1 MNFKYLLLL
10 ILFVFNFTSTVVA
23 DSSHIDVPSQDQ
35 HKVSHDDH
43 TEHYDVSNND
53 NDAEHCQDHDCCHH
67 SHVHYYL
74 MVISFQEF
82 ANVSIAG
89 SYPAYLQVSEATFLD
104 IIKPPLV

>member
-1 MNFKYLLLL
+1 MNFKHLLLL

-35 HKVSHDDH
+35 HKVTNSDH
-43 TEHYDVSNND
+43 TDHCDAKND
-53 NDAEHCQDHDCCHH
+53 TATDQCQDHDSCHH

-74 MVISFQEF
+74 MIISYQEF
-82 ANVSIAG
+82 ENATVEG